1 MSTAAP
7 AALSDAT
14 LPAGDRIGA
23 WFSSRGWTPFS
34 FQRSVWDAYERG
46 ESGMIHAATGTGKTY
61 AAWLG
66 PVAEALHEGHE
77 LVTTGKRRKRDA
89 SDPLRVLW
97 ITPLRAL
104 AADTER
110 ALLEPIQDLGL
121 PWTVESRTGD
131 TKASLRQRQRERLPT
146 ALITTPESLTLMLC
160 REDHASLFNNLRCVI
175 VDEWHE
181 LLSTKRGAQTEL
193 ALARLRAIAPQLRTW
208 GLSATLGNLEV
219 ARDTLVGNRT
229 SMHESTNAAKRRTT
243 RDRDTDD
250 LPLAVPN
257 EANLIR
263 GLVPK
268 EIVVESLVPE
278 TMDRFPWAGHL
289 NVKLLPQVLE
299 RLERAESAIVF
310 TNTRSQCEL
319 WFQSI
324 CTARPDWF
332 EFTALHHGSLD
343 VKQRRSVEDGL
354 RSGRFRIVVSTS
366 SLDLGVDF
374 SPVDVVMQI
383 GSPKGVARLLQRA
396 GRSGHSP
403 GRVSRI
409 VCVPTNALEL
419 IEVSA
424 ARDAMRA
431 MAIESRDPV
440 DRPLD
445 LLVQHLVSLALG
457 GGFTAHGALAELRT
471 TRAYQSLTREE
482 LDWAIDFATRG
493 GDTLQAYPE
502 YARLVYDGELF
513 RVRDAQVARRHILN
527 IGTIVSDTSI
537 AVRFMS
543 GGRIGSVEE
552 SFIARL
558 KPGDVFLFS
567 GRALEFVRVRDLV
580 AWVRKAKSVAH
591 AIPRWAGAR
600 MPLSTELASA
610 VRDTLESARMGVYNT
625 DELRAIKPLLLLQ
638 EERSA
643 IPRPEELLIERC
655 ETREGFHLFIY
666 PFEGRLVHEGLS
678 ALFAYRIAQHS
689 PITFSFACNDY
700 GFELLSPELAPLE
713 AALEGGLLAPAHML
727 HDITQS
733 LNAAELARRQFREI
747 ARVAGLIFGGF
758 PGQQKSIK
766 QVQASSGLLFD
777 VFSRFDP
784 DNLLLHQAQR
794 EVLERQLEASRI
806 GRVLTRLSASAVR
819 VIDVERPT
827 PLAFP
832 LLVDRTRQK
841 LSTEKLSDRVKR
853 MTAQSERPAVRGR
866 QQVWPG
872 DSR

>member
-1 MSTAAP
+1 MSTSAP
-7 AALSDAT
+7 VALGDAT
-14 LPAGDRIGA
+14 LPASDRIDA
-23 WFSSRGWTPFS
+23 WFASRGWSPFD
-34 FQRSVWDAYERG
+34 FQRQVWEAYLRG

-66 PVAEALHEGHE
+66 PVAEALREGHE
-77 LVTTGKRRKRDA
+77 MVTTGKRRRRDA

-110 ALLEPIQDLGL
+110 ALLEPIQDLVL

-131 TKASLRQRQRERLPT
+131 TKSSLRQRQRERLPT

-160 REDHASLFNNLRCVI
+160 REDHGSLFSNLRCVI

-193 ALARLRAIAPQLRTW
+193 ALARLRAITPQLRTW

-219 ARDTLVGNRT
+219 ARDTLVGNRP
-229 SMHESTNAAKRRTT
+229 SRHEPANAPKRRIT
-243 RDRDTDD
+243 RDRVTLD
-250 LPLAVPN
+250 PPIAVPN

-299 RLERAESAIVF
+299 RLERSESAIVF

-324 CTARPDWF
+324 CTARLDWF

-445 LLVQHLVSLALG
+445 LLVQHLVTLALG
-457 GGFTAHGALAELRT
+457 GGFTIDGALAELRT

-482 LDWAIDFATRG
+482 LHWAIDFATRG

-502 YARLVYDGELF
+502 YARLVFDSEKY

-527 IGTIVSDTSI
+527 IGTIVSDTAIS
-537 AVRFMS
+537 VRFMS
-543 GGRIGSVEE
+543 GGRVGSVEE

-580 AWVRKAKSVAH
+580 AWVRKAKSMAH

-610 VRDTLESARMGVYNT
+610 VRDTLENARTGVYNT
-625 DELRAIKPLLLLQ
+625 AELQSIKPLLLLQ
-638 EERSA
+638 AERSA
-643 IPRPEELLIERC
+643 IPRPDELLIERC

-700 GFELLSPELAPLE
+700 GFELLSPALAPLE
-713 AALEGGLLAPAHML
+713 AALDGGLLSPAHML

-747 ARVAGLIFGGF
+747 ARVAGLIFAGF

-784 DNLLLHQAQR
+784 ENLLLHQAQR

-841 LSTEKLSDRVKR
+841 LSTEKLSDRVRR

-866 QQVWPG
+866 QQVWR
-872 DSR
+872 DESR